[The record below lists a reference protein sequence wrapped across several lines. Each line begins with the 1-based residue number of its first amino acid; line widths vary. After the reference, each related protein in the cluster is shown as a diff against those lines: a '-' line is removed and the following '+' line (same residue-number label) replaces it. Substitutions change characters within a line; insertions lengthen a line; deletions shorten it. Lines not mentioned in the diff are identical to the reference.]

1 MNLVVRVDGR
11 SVMGDPVIRRA
22 EHWEGLDR
30 MDILRGMSDRQLSLA
45 ATRLLQF
52 VPAAANASQPDMT
65 YPATCRQDVH
75 EVVGEMLRR
84 DKWLPGWESTTD

>member
-1 MNLVVRVDGR
+1 
-11 SVMGDPVIRRA
+11 MGDPVIRRA

-52 VPAAANASQPDMT
+52 ERAAANASRPNKT
-65 YPATCRQDVH
+65 YLAKCRQDVH

-84 DKWLPGWESTTD
+84 DKWLQRWDSTTD

>member
-1 MNLVVRVDGR
+1 
-11 SVMGDPVIRRA
+11 MGDPKIRRA

-30 MDILRGMSDRQLSLA
+30 GDILHGMSDRQLSLA

-52 VPAAANASQPDMT
+52 ERDEARTSRPNTT
-65 YPATCRQDVH
+65 YLAKCRQDVH

-84 DKWLPGWESTTD
+84 DRWLDYLNATIR

>member
-1 MNLVVRVDGR
+1 
-11 SVMGDPVIRRA
+11 MGDAVIRRA

-30 MDILRGMSDRQLSLA
+30 TEILRGMSDRQLSRA

-52 VPAAANASQPDMT
+52 ERAAANEPRPNRTDLAK
-65 YPATCRQDVH
+65 CRQDVH

-84 DKWLPGWESTTD
+84 DRWLRRWDSRTD